1 MKYYH
6 TLQSISEMSAQR
18 TLPLLVQ
25 QTHCFECTFL
35 HLCRHLLSSCISV
48 SLEKTGSWL
57 WGGILDWC
65 PKLSHGVAWPLWRRA
80 RVWAS
85 AWQYHTQAGWQVLA
99 TENTHW
105 YHCPQNNLFQRKDV
119 SHLGG
124 SGEKFKNIKQIQ
136 PKYLEKK
143 KQKWQKLFGGL
154 ELRIG
159 FKSRHFWSLS
169 SLLCLNNHFQMTQ
182 IGMPMTCSTA
192 TFFSLLSW
200 WKSPQPEKTSP
211 GKRWH

>member
-1 MKYYH
+1 MP
-6 TLQSISEMSAQR
+6 QAQPR
-18 TLPLLVQ
+18 CCMATVVASQ
-25 QTHCFECTFL
+25 GGS
-35 HLCRHLLSSCISV
+35 LSLAAPYTRWVTSPGR
-48 SLEKTGSWL
+48 K
-57 WGGILDWC
+57 
-65 PKLSHGVAWPLWRRA
+65 R
-80 RVWAS
+80 
-85 AWQYHTQAGWQVLA
+85 A

-105 YHCPQNNLFQRKDV
+105 YHCPQNNLFQGKDV

-159 FKSRHFWSLS
+159 FKSCNFWSLS

-200 WKSPQPEKTSP
+200 WKSPQSEKTSP